1 MADIGD
7 MIRMLERVKKARNSS
22 VPPKIATLMLQETRE
37 NFRKEGYTQD
47 GGIKKWPQRSH
58 EYMLNY
64 PILTIRAASKE
75 ALHAISRPNS
85 PESEQTPTTR
95 RYSKREDARITDSGA
110 AARPTLPSH
119 SPAASAKS
127 FPAPSW
133 ASVKKLTRVCVRY
146 LPKKSEKLS
155 TDSIFL

>member
-64 PILTIRAASKE
+64 PILDYTGRLKRS
-75 ALHAISRPNS
+75 LTRDFS
-85 PESEQTPTTR
+85 PQF
-95 RYSKREDARITDSGA
+95 ARIGA
-110 AARPTLPSH
+110 NAYYAQ
-119 SPAASAKS
+119 
-127 FPAPSW
+127 
-133 ASVKKLTRVCVRY
+133 VQQ
-146 LPKKSEKLS
+146 E
-155 TDSIFL
+155 

>member
-64 PILTIRAASKE
+64 PILDYTGRLKRS
-75 ALHAISRPNS
+75 LTRDFS
-85 PESEQTPTTR
+85 P
-95 RYSKREDARITDSGA
+95 KFARIGANAYYAQVQQEGGRAHNGFWSRRPPYSTEPFSGRIGKIIP
-110 AARPTLPSH
+110 RPFLGVGRKTYEG
-119 SPAASAKS
+119 
-127 FPAPSW
+127 
-133 ASVKKLTRVCVRY
+133 VR
-146 LPKKSEKLS
+146 K
-155 TDSIFL
+155 IFTEEVRKAIYK